1 MLIDRSNR
9 HEKGLSLI
17 GILPNQFRKILH
29 GSTVNPDAAWNDI
42 SKTLFW
48 SGYLVWKK
56 RKALY
61 RDFWNNI
68 APEEWNPRRKG
79 KKQKRN
85 ANSSCCRDPFHFLKK
100 LKDLSKQKLTRCN
113 CSKSSPV
120 CINSVTLDI
129 RSYLGAP
136 AIHIYEQYSDSSFQ
150 DFFAPRN
157 LNNFQ
162 TQEDKIRNQH
172 NRGRKRKC

>member
-1 MLIDRSNR
+1 MPEYVIPDWTDKLFQERESLTHESRSRRCDVPSCLGVYKFFDSRAVRRKEERYLIDRGIPAEIAMLIDRSNR
-9 HEKGLSLI
+9 HEKSLSMI

-29 GSTVNPDAAWNDI
+29 ASTVNPDAAWNDI

-79 KKQKRN
+79 KKQKRY
-85 ANSSCCRDPFHFLKK
+85 ANSSCWDPFHFLK
-100 LKDLSKQKLTRCN
+100 N
-113 CSKSSPV
+113 
-120 CINSVTLDI
+120 
-129 RSYLGAP
+129 
-136 AIHIYEQYSDSSFQ
+136 
-150 DFFAPRN
+150 
-157 LNNFQ
+157 
-162 TQEDKIRNQH
+162 
-172 NRGRKRKC
+172 